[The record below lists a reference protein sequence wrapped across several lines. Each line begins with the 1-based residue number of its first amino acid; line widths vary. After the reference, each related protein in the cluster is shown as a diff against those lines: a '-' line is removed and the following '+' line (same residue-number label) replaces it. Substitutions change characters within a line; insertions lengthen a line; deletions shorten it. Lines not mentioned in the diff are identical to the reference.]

1 MNAESYKSFWFYVVR
16 TNLNHQY
23 SYHGSQSRNYRNVLK
38 QVLLFLLV
46 FIVMV
51 FINPSAWGNTEK
63 AEFSIH
69 LFQDGLPVA
78 DAEVSISSEAY
89 EKTNPKMIFE
99 AIPSTL
105 SWKADGDAPIKTNS
119 NGSLAGKLPPGY
131 YHITIKAK
139 DQEFSF
145 NLPLRSAENA
155 QILVTF
161 YINNKK
167 PLLNIE
173 SSVAGTIAGLDT
185 AVEKT
190 HDKGE
195 GTVIVQVLSAE
206 TGRPVKDVQVFLSGL
221 KQKLRTDE
229 QGQIMATVPTGSYS
243 VSLLH
248 NAYSSQ
254 TLDEVKIENGQSTDL
269 SFKLTPA
276 GVELAEY
283 VVLEPHLAGTI
294 ASVIEEQRAS
304 SAVTTVLGAEQFSRN
319 GDGDAASALR
329 RASGLTLVG
338 GQFIFIRGLGER
350 FSTTLVNGAAIP
362 SPDATRRVV
371 PLDLFPT
378 NILESVMVQKT
389 YSADR
394 PAEFAGGTVELRTRG
409 IPDAFFFNLNL
420 QTGLNDNTTFKD
432 GLTYKGGGSDF
443 TSYDDG
449 ARALPDSISDVT
461 KNGGTIQ
468 PVSMFNPNGLTPTQI
483 EKLGEDL
490 SGVWNVNKKKRGP
503 DTGFQASMGDS
514 FSLGDFRLGYIAAAG
529 WKQEFRKQNE
539 INREFVAA
547 DTGDGSLRKVQDFYM
562 QRSLR
567 EVQLTGYAATELHY
581 KDNHRLFAKT
591 MFLRQAFDEARVS
604 QGFTDA
610 ETNDIRRTR
619 LKFFSN
625 QLLMNQV
632 GGDHRFDWLKDLS
645 INWLYT
651 NATANRDEPKTR
663 DYRFD
668 SNGQGNYYFAQ
679 RPDSNQIMY
688 SDLVDKDQSWRV
700 DGKLPMQLSTNHKVT
715 VSSGFIN
722 QSKTRDS
729 GIQRF
734 NYFPVGSDG
743 FSSTVLSQSTLEN
756 ILQPQYIG
764 ANGYQLRDVTRGSD
778 RYNAS
783 QNLFSYYGKMD
794 WMFYDK
800 VNLTGGL
807 RWEDNNQ
814 KVETFL
820 NNRPTTARLIG
831 IDMLPSAVAT
841 FFLTD
846 KQQLRAGFSQTLSR
860 PDFRELSSA
869 PFTDINTNQETVG
882 NPLLKQTSIT
892 NLDARWEYYL
902 SPTENIF
909 ASFFWKDLTNP
920 IELVAVQGT
929 AGLNT
934 YQNTDK
940 ANIYGF
946 ELELLKKL
954 DFVHPSL
961 QNFYIGGNYTW
972 SASNAQLT
980 GQNLIAQTTNNRPL
994 QGHSAQIFNFQIG
1007 YDNPAWK
1014 TQATLLYNVASKRI
1028 MAAGVL
1034 GAPDKYEQ
1042 PVHQLDFVLSQNL
1055 YKGLSMQASMQNLL
1069 DDDIRITQGDEI
1081 TRQFRRGRFFN
1092 LSVRLAY

>member
-1 MNAESYKSFWFYVVR
+1 MNTESNKSFWSYGLMAIKPYVF
-16 TNLNHQY
+16 
-23 SYHGSQSRNYRNVLK
+23 SVL
-38 QVLLFLLV
+38 VLMA
-46 FIVMV
+46 IVL
-51 FINPSAWGNTEK
+51 ISPPAWGDDEK

-69 LFQDGLPVA
+69 LFQNGLPIA
-78 DAEVSISSEAY
+78 DAELSITSEAY
-89 EKTNPKMIFE
+89 EKTNPKLIFE
-99 AIPSTL
+99 AIPSTF
-105 SWKADGDAPIKTNS
+105 SWRADGDSSIKTNS
-119 NGSLAGKLPPGY
+119 NGSVAGKLPHGY
-131 YHITIKAK
+131 YHMTIKTK
-139 DQEFSF
+139 DQEFAF
-145 NLPLRSAENA
+145 DLPLRRAENA
-155 QILVTF
+155 QILITF
-161 YINNKK
+161 YDNQKK

-173 SSVAGTIAGLDT
+173 SSVAGTIAGSDAT
-185 AVEKT
+185 VEARR
-190 HDKGE
+190 DQGE
-195 GTVIVQVLSAE
+195 GTITLQVLSAE
-206 TGRPVKDVQVFLSGL
+206 TQKPVKDVQVFLSGL

-229 QGQIMATVPTGSYS
+229 QGRITATVPAGSYS

-248 NAYSSQ
+248 SAYSSQ
-254 TLDEVKIENGQSTDL
+254 TLDEVKIESEQSADL

-283 VVLEPHLAGTI
+283 VVLEPHLAGSI

-304 SAVTTVLGAEQFSRN
+304 SAVATILGAEQFSRS

-350 FSTTLVNGAAIP
+350 FSTTLVNGAAVP

-378 NILESVMVQKT
+378 NILESVIVQKT

-420 QTGLNDNTTFKD
+420 QTGINDNTTFRD
-432 GLTYKGGGSDF
+432 GLTYKGGGTDF

-449 ARALPDSISDVT
+449 ARALPDSIADAT

-468 PVSMFNPNGLTPTQI
+468 PASVFNPNGFTPTQI
-483 EKLGEDL
+483 EKFGEDL
-490 SGVWNVNKKKRGP
+490 SGVWDVNRKKRGP
-503 DTGFQASMGDS
+503 DTGLQASMGDS

-539 INREFVAA
+539 VNREFVAA
-547 DTGDGSLRKVQDFYM
+547 DTGDGSLRKIQDFDM

-567 EVQLTGYAATELHY
+567 EVQLTGYAGTELQY
-581 KDNHRLFAKT
+581 KDNHRVFAKT
-591 MFLRQAFDEARVS
+591 MFLRQAFDEARIS

-610 ETNDIRRTR
+610 ETSDIRRTR

-632 GGDHRFDWLKDLS
+632 GGEHQFDWLKDLS

-668 SNGQGNYYFAQ
+668 SDNQGNYFFAQ
-679 RPDSNQIMY
+679 RADNNQIMY
-688 SDLVDKDQSWRV
+688 ANLVDKDQSWRV
-700 DGKLPMQLSTNHKVT
+700 DGKLPLQLSTNYKVT

-734 NYFPVGSDG
+734 NYFPVGPDG
-743 FSSTVLSQSTLEN
+743 FNPAVFAQSSLES
-756 ILQPQYIG
+756 ILRPQHIG
-764 ANGYQLRDVTRGSD
+764 ANGFQLRDITRPTDKYS
-778 RYNAS
+778 AS

-794 WMFYDK
+794 WMFYDR
-800 VNLTGGL
+800 VNISGGL
-807 RWEDNNQ
+807 RWEDNDQ
-814 KVETFL
+814 KVDTFTL
-820 NNRPTTARLIG
+820 NNKPTTARLNR
-831 IDMLPSAVAT
+831 IDMLPSTVAT

-882 NPLLKQTSIT
+882 NPNLKQTSIT
-892 NLDARWEYYL
+892 NWDLRWEYYL

-909 ASFFWKDLTNP
+909 AGFFWKDLTKP
-920 IELVAVQGT
+920 IELVAVPGS

-940 ANIYGF
+940 AKIYGF

-954 DFVHPSL
+954 DFVHPVL

-972 SASNAQLT
+972 SASNVQLNA
-980 GQNLIAQTTNNRPL
+980 QNLMAQTTNDRPL

-1007 YDNPAWK
+1007 YDNPTWK
-1014 TQATLLYNVASKRI
+1014 TQATLLYNISSKRI